1 MEEIFVIEGK
11 TRSRVKVVLSKAL
24 HVTVVDVYTILV
36 RKVKMGL
43 IGHVD
48 ENLGSLLM
56 SNPVHKESGL
66 LALFLILP
74 KAERALPLRNWE
86 QTRLLF

>member
-1 MEEIFVIEGK
+1 
-11 TRSRVKVVLSKAL
+11 
-24 HVTVVDVYTILV
+24 
-36 RKVKMGL
+36 MGL

-74 KAERALPLRNWE
+74 KAERALPLSSRE
-86 QTRLLF
+86 QRRLLFRSNALVNCSSNQSRLAA